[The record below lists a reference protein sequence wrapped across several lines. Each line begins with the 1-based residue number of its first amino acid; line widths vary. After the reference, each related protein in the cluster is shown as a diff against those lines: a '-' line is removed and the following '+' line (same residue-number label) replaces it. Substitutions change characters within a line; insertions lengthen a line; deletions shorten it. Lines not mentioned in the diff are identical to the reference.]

1 MDLTG
6 FLNELITA
14 PGVSGG
20 RLALLT
26 SWSGIFGSIQTM
38 CGATPWAA
46 FFAELERGNLCSC

>member
-20 RLALLT
+20 ET
-26 SWSGIFGSIQTM
+26 CVSGIVGRAFWEPTNYGGGGPMGSVFLAI
-38 CGATPWAA
+38 G
-46 FFAELERGNLCSC
+46 